1 MQSNSRF
8 RANKLRNEFNFQVL
22 RARRIKKENIFVV
35 ENALKRSAT
44 ASFIT
49 EKAKPAPQELN
60 ADLHA

>member
-1 MQSNSRF
+1 MNSTFRF
-8 RANKLRNEFNFQVL
+8 C
-22 RARRIKKENIFVV
+22 ARRIKKENIFVV